1 LIEEE
6 LSMNKPKTTLQKA
19 TDPIES
25 ARSRVSE
32 EQERRE
38 MHWLAAHWPEILLQ
52 AYGKY
57 VAVVEEQF
65 FIADTAEQAIALAQA
80 AHPDNDGILAQYVF
94 PPGGARLYGHP
105 RGMRTL

>member
-1 LIEEE
+1 
-6 LSMNKPKTTLQKA
+6 MNEPKTTLKEV
-19 TDPIES
+19 TDPVEG
-25 ARSRVSE
+25 ARNRARE

-38 MHWLAAHWPEILLQ
+38 MHWLAAHWPDILTQ
-52 AYGKY
+52 ACGKY
-57 VAVVEEQF
+57 VAVVDEQF

-94 PPGGARLYGHP
+94 PPGGARLYGYP